1 MRAYQLGYDG
11 GPWVDLD
18 HVLEIY
24 PVNPDPNRGGFILRY
39 RLAFTNHN
47 SEIWVNLKSWYAP
60 DLRGATRQE
69 QEAKLQER
77 NKACSAE
84 AQKIWQDFFDA
95 WKGPAKPEKAPITLE
110 QLQALPE
117 LDGWWLSPNFM
128 EAIRAVERFHG
139 IY

>member
-1 MRAYQLGYDG
+1 MRAYQLGHN

-24 PVNPDPNRGGFILRY
+24 PVDPSPDLHCFILRY

-47 SEIWVNLKSWYAP
+47 CETWVNLKSWYSMEPHWTPEERA
-60 DLRGATRQE
+60 
-69 QEAKLQER
+69 AKLQER
-77 NKACSAE
+77 STACKAE
-84 AQKIWQDFFDA
+84 ALKIWQDFFDA

-117 LDGWWLSPNFM
+117 LDGWWLSGGFV

-139 IY
+139 IS

>member
-1 MRAYQLGYDG
+1 MRAYQLGHD

-18 HVLEIY
+18 HVLAIY
-24 PVNPDPNRGGFILRY
+24 PLSPDAGMLHFMPLGY
-39 RLAFTNHN
+39 RLAFTNQA
-47 SEIWVNLKSWYAP
+47 SEAWVNLKSWYVP
-60 DLRGATRQE
+60 EPRGTVEE
-69 QEAKLQER
+69 QAAKHKECREACK
-77 NKACSAE
+77 AE

-95 WKGPAKPEKAPITLE
+95 WKAPAKREKAPITLE

>member
-11 GPWVDLD
+11 PWVDLD
-18 HVLEIY
+18 HVLAIY
-24 PVNPDPNRGGFILRY
+24 PLGYDPDMYFMTLGY
-39 RLAFTNHN
+39 RLAFTNQA
-47 SEIWVNLKSWYAP
+47 SEAWVNLKSWHVP
-60 DLRGATRQE
+60 DSRGTTEE
-69 QEAKLQER
+69 QVAKDAERKEACK
-77 NKACSAE
+77 AE

-117 LDGWWLSPNFM
+117 LDGWWLSGGFV

-139 IY
+139 IS